1 MIQKIL
7 KYAFPTEYCI
17 DTSIVTVP
25 ISTYNSPFY
34 LSDSNSCVQCKAN
47 HLRAN
52 RSSCNEDILRVDNN
66 GNAID
71 VVDFET
77 YIQQF
82 DGTAANVH
90 DRCDRIMADSGYGH
104 NKIVFC
110 DLCCYEEKF
119 VEPNEA
125 ARYPEGKRAKA
136 RKQMER
142 SIDVLIQE
150 SVTAVNLLTYPQKVC
165 LFAWREYGIP
175 DTPVRAERG
184 KVLDNMRAMLTTAS
198 NMAALTTSHHQKA
211 GHGFTFMQIK
221 YPSTY
226 VW

>member
-1 MIQKIL
+1 MIQRIL
-7 KYAFPTEYCI
+7 KYAFPTEYSI
-17 DTSIVTVP
+17 DPSIVTVP
-25 ISTYNSPFY
+25 ISTYNAPFY
-34 LSDSNSCVQCKAN
+34 LSDHNSCVQCKAN
-47 HLRAN
+47 PLRAY
-52 RSSCNEDILRVDNN
+52 RSSCSEDILKVDNN
-66 GNAID
+66 GIAID

-82 DGTAANVH
+82 DGTAANVR
-90 DRCDRIMADSGYGH
+90 DRCDRIMADSGDGH

-110 DLCCYEEKF
+110 DLCCYEEKY
-119 VEPNEA
+119 VEPNGG
-125 ARYPEGKRAKA
+125 ARFPEGKRAKA

-150 SVTAVNLLTYPQKVC
+150 SVTAVNLLTYPQKIC

-184 KVLDNMRAMLTTAS
+184 NVLDNMRALLTTAS
-198 NMAALTTSHHQKA
+198 NMAAQTTSHHQKA

-221 YPSTY
+221 YPSAY